1 MESWVDM
8 ALKYFVLPVAGF
20 VWMMHQ
26 KLNNHATDLAVLKAQ
41 AEAQKDAHDRE
52 LKDMKRTVEAIF
64 AKLDSIEAAL
74 RK

>member
-1 MESWVDM
+1 METWLDM
-8 ALKYFVLPVAGF
+8 ALKYVVLPVGAF
-20 VWMMHQ
+20 VWMMHTKVQ
-26 KLNNHATDLAVLKAQ
+26 GHATDLAVLKAQ

-52 LKDMKRTVEAIF
+52 LKDMKKTVDAIF

>member
-1 MESWVDM
+1 MESWIDM
-8 ALKYFVLPVAGF
+8 ALKYVVLPVAGF
-20 VWMMHQ
+20 AWMMHN
-26 KLNNHATDLAVLKAQ
+26 KLTTHATDLAVLKAQ
-41 AEAQKDAHDRE
+41 AEAQKTAHDRE